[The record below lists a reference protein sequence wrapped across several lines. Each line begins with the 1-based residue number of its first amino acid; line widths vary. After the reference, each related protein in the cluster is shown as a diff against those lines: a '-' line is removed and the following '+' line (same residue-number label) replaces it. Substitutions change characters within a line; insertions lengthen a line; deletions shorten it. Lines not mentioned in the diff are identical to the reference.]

1 LSELPARL
9 PPRPSLQLALF
20 GGDVVHNGLEHLAT
34 LGLNESGLQQL
45 FDEPVNG
52 YKVAQALLSE
62 LEVPQLYM
70 W

>member
-1 LSELPARL
+1 M
-9 PPRPSLQLALF
+9 
-20 GGDVVHNGLEHLAT
+20 HNGLEHLAT

-62 LEVPQLYM
+62 LEVPQLYL